1 MIADITH
8 TSESKVSGVMDLHI
22 AVFDADAN
30 QSQNLVGLIGKLGL
44 TWYGP
49 PGHLVPTVVKR
60 SAYPDQGIDDLD
72 VFVLSGA
79 DSLVSHVPDVLFIA
93 SKLGGVDDAIR
104 VVSGFLS
111 DGYTTQVI
119 LIVPSDVSLT
129 HGHAARHVGFLVR
142 PISLDKLELALNRAV
157 LTLFLARCQ
166 QRFDRPLC
174 LRSTGATFYVPVSD
188 IRYVESRA
196 RTLHIHLRSHPK
208 AMRRDDVSD
217 GMASASGIS
226 DEMIPVTMSLTKFQT
241 FVPDTFIRCH
251 NSFLVNLSFV
261 FRLSRDTITLRDGT
275 CIPVSERKRQH
286 VQQQLCRYGRV
297 VA

>member
-1 MIADITH
+1 M
-8 TSESKVSGVMDLHI
+8 
-22 AVFDADAN
+22 
-30 QSQNLVGLIGKLGL
+30 
-44 TWYGP
+44 W
-49 PGHLVPTVVKR
+49 
-60 SAYPDQGIDDLD
+60 
-72 VFVLSGA
+72 
-79 DSLVSHVPDVLFIA
+79 
-93 SKLGGVDDAIR
+93 
-104 VVSGFLS
+104 
-111 DGYTTQVI
+111 
-119 LIVPSDVSLT
+119 
-129 HGHAARHVGFLVR
+129 GFLVR

-226 DEMIPVTMSLTKFQT
+226 DEMVPVTMSLTKFQT

>member
-1 MIADITH
+1 
-8 TSESKVSGVMDLHI
+8 MDLHI
-22 AVFDADAN
+22 AEFDADAN
-30 QSQNLVGLIGKLGL
+30 QSQSLVGLLGKLGL

-49 PGHLVPTVVKR
+49 PGHLVPTVVER
-60 SAYPDQGIDDLD
+60 SAYPDQQGIDDLD

-157 LTLFLARCQ
+157 LTLFLAQCQ
-166 QRFDRPLC
+166 LGFDCPFC
-174 LRSTGATFYVPVSD
+174 LRGTKATFYVLVSD
-188 IRYVESRA
+188 IRYVESRG
-196 RTLHIHLRSHPK
+196 RTLHIHLRPHSK
-208 AMRRDDVSD
+208 AMKKDDVSD
-217 GMASASGIS
+217 GMASTSGIL
-226 DEMIPVTMSLTKFQT
+226 DEMVPVTMSLKKFQT

-251 NSFLVNLSFV
+251 NSFLVNLSCV

-275 CIPVSERKRQH
+275 CIPVSERKGQH